1 MRKLLFTISSVVL
14 FCSISNAQTIVLK
27 VDGIKG
33 ESDKAKFKDKTE
45 LLGLVMEGSLSQGT
59 ATGGGMAAGKRTY
72 EPIVILKQTGAS
84 SPFLFQNFFMGRY
97 IREVAFEYYKT
108 DKTGIETLDYTITL
122 KNAIITGFKQFAGP
136 LKNERFDPASDNT
149 LCDEIK
155 FNFQEIILDYK
166 KGGVMVQDNIISR

>member
-1 MRKLLFTISSVVL
+1 MLFCTIS
-14 FCSISNAQTIVLK
+14 IAQTIVLK

-45 LLGLVMEGSLSQGT
+45 LLGLLMEGSSSQGT
-59 ATGGGMAAGKRTY
+59 APGGSMAAGKRTY
-72 EPIVILKQTGAS
+72 EPILILKQTGAS
-84 SPFLFQNFFMGRY
+84 SPFLFQNFFMGRH
-97 IREVAFEYYKT
+97 IREVAFEYYNT

-136 LKNERFDPASDNT
+136 MKNERFDPVNDNT

-166 KGGVMVQDNIISR
+166 KGGVIVQDNIISR